1 MLWVALHF
9 PRLALEALS
18 RGRALPESERM
29 PLAVAD
35 ANRVIACDLQA
46 EALGVRPGMG
56 LAAAWAFVPQLSVWP
71 YSQVSERAALEGI
84 AAWMCRFTPR
94 VSLQPP
100 HGVLAEIEGSL
111 RLFRGV
117 AALLER
123 IRAGIEQMGFATTLA
138 VAPTVRSAWWL
149 ASAGRE
155 SLILDHAA
163 LEAALAALPVAV
175 ACDGPG
181 ALDLLRN
188 IGITTIGELRS
199 LPREGVARRFGQA
212 LLDGLEQA
220 LGEASE
226 PRDFFAPPLRFAA
239 KLELPGEVADAEGV
253 LFAARRLLVQLEGL
267 LAAHQAGV
275 RRFQLMLLHRESRPD
290 VLAVGL
296 ASPGRETERFVQ
308 LLRERLSMYALV
320 EPVEAIR
327 IEAKDFVPLHN
338 HTVDLFGG
346 PQSENESWAR
356 LVERLRARLGSGAVH
371 GLGLC
376 PEHRPERAWRPLAPG
391 EQPLPVGGSTGAR
404 PLWLVEPPRRLKE
417 NRGVPHDSGPLELL
431 AGPER
436 IESGWWDGGEIARD
450 YFIART
456 SSAALFWVYRE
467 RGAAGAWYLHGVFA

>member
-1 MLWVALHF
+1 MALRF

-18 RGRALPESERM
+18 RGRALPEPERA
-29 PLAVAD
+29 PRAVTD
-35 ANRVIACDLQA
+35 AGRVIACDLQA
-46 EALGVRPGMG
+46 EAFGVRPGMG
-56 LAAAWAFVPQLSVWP
+56 LTAAWSFAPQLCVWP
-71 YSQVSERAALEGI
+71 YNQASEHAALEGI

-100 HGVLAEIEGSL
+100 QGILAEIEGSL

-123 IRAGIEQMGFATTLA
+123 IRAGIDQMGFTATPA
-138 VAPTVRSAWWL
+138 VAPTARSAWWF

-155 SLILDHAA
+155 SLILDRAA
-163 LEAALAALPVAV
+163 LETALAALPVAV
-175 ACDGPG
+175 ACDGPD
-181 ALDLLRN
+181 ALGLLRN

-220 LGEASE
+220 LGEAPE
-226 PRDFFAPPLRFAA
+226 PRDFFAPPPRFAA
-239 KLELPGEVADAEGV
+239 KLELPGEVTRAEGV

-267 LAAHQAGV
+267 LAARQAGV
-275 RRFQLMLLHRESRPD
+275 RRFLLILLHREVRPSI
-290 VLAVGL
+290 LEVGL

-308 LLRERLSMYALV
+308 LLRERLSMHALIK
-320 EPVEAIR
+320 PVEAIR
-327 IEAKDFVPLHN
+327 IEAKDFVPLHGR
-338 HTVDLFGG
+338 TVDLFGG
-346 PQSENESWAR
+346 SQSESESWAR
-356 LVERLRARLGSGAVH
+356 LVERLRARLGGGAVH
-371 GLGLC
+371 GLGLR

-391 EQPLPVGGSTGAR
+391 ERPPPEEGGTGAR

-417 NRGVPHDSGPLELL
+417 SGGVPHDGGPLELL

-450 YFIART
+450 YFIARAP
-456 SSAALFWVYRE
+456 SAALLWVYRE
-467 RGAAGAWYLHGVFA
+467 RGTAGAWYLHGVFA